1 MARPK
6 RPIITAQDVDDLG
19 HLKAQMADLMRQY
32 EEIKDRVIKSKIDC
46 KEGTMFNV
54 TVSKSS
60 RTSLD
65 SKKVKMLLADKI
77 DLVQKTTELVS
88 VRVSARKLVA

>member
-19 HLKAQMADLMRQY
+19 HLKAKMTDLMRQY
-32 EEIKDRVIKSKIDC
+32 DEIKNRVIKSKIDC
-46 KEGTMFNV
+46 KEGTMFNL
-54 TVSKSS
+54 TVSQSS
-60 RTSLD
+60 RTSID
-65 SKKVKMLLADKI
+65 SAKVKKLLDDKI
-77 DLVQKTTELVS
+77 DLVQKTTEFIS

>member
-6 RPIITAQDVDDLG
+6 RPTITAQDVDNLG
-19 HLKAQMADLMRQY
+19 HLKAQKADLMRQY

-46 KEGTMFNV
+46 KEGAMFNV
-54 TVSKSS
+54 TVTKSS
-60 RTSLD
+60 RKSLD
-65 SKKVKMLLADKI
+65 SKKVKLLLDDKI
-77 DLVQKTTELVS
+77 DLVQKTTEFIS

>member
-6 RPIITAQDVDDLG
+6 LPVITAQDVDDLG

-32 EEIKDRVIKSKIDC
+32 EEIKKRVIKSKIDC

-65 SKKVKMLLADKI
+65 STKVKMLLADKI